1 MIGIMIPSAF
11 AQSMST
17 LVLDPIPSSVQSGD
31 EIIFSGVFYTNDG
44 YLIQDATI
52 IIKDDVSF
60 GADYIIGTVVTDEN
74 GEFYGTWNAEMRA
87 GGGSYDFYAVFE
99 GSSNIAYTRSQTY
112 SVDVRGDPTSSQTP
126 FEQQYGQSAG
136 LAPTTLRLDQIPSAV
151 RSGDSVTFTGQLTS
165 NGQAISGALVYIY
178 EDDPFKADQ
187 QIGFALTNSRGEFSI
202 PWKVTAGLVEIDF
215 DIYATFNGDTSFE
228 YARTS
233 NQEMSVTK
241 YQTSISLDTFPQ
253 QAQIGETIIFSGQ
266 VQLER
271 GSPEG
276 FVVYIKDEDMYNA
289 DDLLATAYVNGDG
302 KFRANWSVSD
312 VDADGIVDVYA
323 VLEAKET
330 YYRSTTCD
338 TSGITFD
345 FGGDCS
351 NLFPIQITGTITETE
366 IIYEESPSTYN
377 FSGDEYMKLYYAL
390 NFQKPPVIAIIADPD
405 SYEKVRPYLIP
416 TQEGVLT
423 WADLLEKNYPDGNWN
438 VEFDVIVPGEQFPR
452 KPDILI
458 NVVYNDNWCDEFGGV
473 AFTTGIKPV
482 NSLVCTK
489 YGSGDMRSTSSV
501 AGTAGHEFA
510 HTVGSGHAF
519 NKLGDRMCSTENGKP
534 TCPIGG
540 IRDIVKAI
548 RFSSD
553 TPSNFDLAAIAS
565 LYGEDGWQNP
575 NRYDITRNTKLTA
588 EEFLSG
594 QIDKG
599 VSTTTKDEPEVT
611 IERLSSLYSSNR
623 INVYGGLSDCGS
635 WYGDT
640 ISIKI
645 LNPSGKQVYSEP
657 MSLYGTYCSFDT
669 KISVNEHDL
678 VQGKWKVIAEYNGNQ
693 KQSSFDIFSFQIPDS
708 KDEPRN
714 DVTREETSEA
724 KTRNDVTREETSEAK
739 TRNDVTREET
749 SEAKTRNDVTRE
761 ETSEAKPPVYEVER
775 EKSEDVIENVTS
787 LKIKSDKE
795 YYVVG
800 DKVWINGVALSATSN
815 VNLKIVDPEGN
826 LVKMFQSNV
835 MRGNVFDAT
844 FEIEKQFFPLAGGY
858 DIIAW
863 QSSAS
868 EDMDVITIKIG
879 IKGVDNIKKLG
890 VPTWIKNNAGWWAE
904 GQIDDNSFVQGIQF
918 MIKENII
925 SIPNLPESS
934 SETADSVPAWVK
946 NNAGW
951 WAEGQIDDSAF
962 VQGIEY
968 LVKVGIIQVS

>member
-1 MIGIMIPSAF
+1 VFLHNVKILLLSVLAVAMIGLMVPSVF
-11 AQSMST
+11 AQSSST
-17 LVLDPIPSSVQSGD
+17 LVFDPLPSSVQSGD
-31 EIIFSGVFYTNDG
+31 EIVFSGVFYTNDG
-44 YLIQDATI
+44 YLISDATLV
-52 IIKDDVSF
+52 IKDDVSF
-60 GADYIIGTVVTDEN
+60 GADYILGTVVTDEN
-74 GEFYGTWNAEMRA
+74 GEFYGTWNALPRS
-87 GGGSYDFYAVFE
+87 GGGAYDFYVVFE

-112 SVDVRGDPTSSQTP
+112 SVYVDSHTSTPTPAPVPTPAPAPIPTILKLNSLPKSVNVGDTIEFSGTLKTTDGRPIQSGTVFIKDDRDFSVDTILGTVITNDNGEFYGTWISEMRIGGGAYDFYAVYEGSPDITYSRSSIHSVQVKGDTTNTQTP
-126 FEQQYGQSAG
+126 LEEQFTQYDRI
-136 LAPTTLRLDQIPSAV
+136 APTTLRLDQIPSTV
-151 RSGDSVTFTGQLTS
+151 RSGDSVTFTGKLTS
-165 NGQAISGALVYIY
+165 QGKAISGALVYIY

-187 QIGFALTNSRGEFSI
+187 QIGFALTNSNGEFYI

-215 DIYATFNGDTSFE
+215 DIYATFNGDTSFA

-253 QAQIGETIIFSGQ
+253 QAKIGETIIFSGQ
-266 VQLER
+266 VQLEQ

-575 NRYDITRNTKLTA
+575 K
-588 EEFLSG
+588 
-594 QIDKG
+594 
-599 VSTTTKDEPEVT
+599 
-611 IERLSSLYSSNR
+611 
-623 INVYGGLSDCGS
+623 
-635 WYGDT
+635 
-640 ISIKI
+640 
-645 LNPSGKQVYSEP
+645 
-657 MSLYGTYCSFDT
+657 
-669 KISVNEHDL
+669 
-678 VQGKWKVIAEYNGNQ
+678 
-693 KQSSFDIFSFQIPDS
+693 
-708 KDEPRN
+708 
-714 DVTREETSEA
+714 
-724 KTRNDVTREETSEAK
+724 
-739 TRNDVTREET
+739 
-749 SEAKTRNDVTRE
+749 
-761 ETSEAKPPVYEVER
+761 
-775 EKSEDVIENVTS
+775 
-787 LKIKSDKE
+787 
-795 YYVVG
+795 
-800 DKVWINGVALSATSN
+800 
-815 VNLKIVDPEGN
+815 
-826 LVKMFQSNV
+826 
-835 MRGNVFDAT
+835 
-844 FEIEKQFFPLAGGY
+844 
-858 DIIAW
+858 
-863 QSSAS
+863 
-868 EDMDVITIKIG
+868 
-879 IKGVDNIKKLG
+879 
-890 VPTWIKNNAGWWAE
+890 
-904 GQIDDNSFVQGIQF
+904 
-918 MIKENII
+918 
-925 SIPNLPESS
+925 
-934 SETADSVPAWVK
+934 
-946 NNAGW
+946 
-951 WAEGQIDDSAF
+951 
-962 VQGIEY
+962 
-968 LVKVGIIQVS
+968 